1 MTGFY
6 MKCNIGLKW
15 VIEIVNRKPKLIC
28 KWLCVSVWYILCK
41 RYRDTGFYLVI
52 LFSHTNWMSDY
63 MGMFILVFSPYAK
76 ISGPK
81 KFQFSYVFYTVLPIL
96 VLPRNANQLTGFFI
110 MRTLIL
116 LIILL
121 ITKKKRMKITYH
133 IKMCWKNKRSILTEV
148 TATKCSK
155 KIFHEETILTFS
167 IHFH

>member
-15 VIEIVNRKPKLIC
+15 VIEIVNRKLKLIC

-52 LFSHTNWMSDY
+52 LFSHTNWMSDN

-81 KFQFSYVFYTVLPIL
+81 KFQFSYVLYTVLPIL
-96 VLPRNANQLTGFFI
+96 VLPSQCKSINW
-110 MRTLIL
+110 L
-116 LIILL
+116 LYHENFNS
-121 ITKKKRMKITYH
+121 TDYSTDYKKKRMKITYH